1 MFEYFICMCIC
12 APYAA
17 CSLSKLAE
25 VVRAPVPVYE
35 PTFECWGL
43 NSDPLQEKV
52 HLIAEPSLTPNLRCF
67 ILNGLCLFSVGTF
80 ETT

>member
-1 MFEYFICMCIC
+1 MFEYFICMYIC

-17 CSLSKLAE
+17 WSLSKLAE
-25 VVRAPVPVYE
+25 VVRAPVAVYE
-35 PTFECWGL
+35 PTLEWWEL
-43 NSDPLQEKV
+43 NPDPLQEQV
-52 HLIAEPSLTPNLRCF
+52 YLIAGPSLTPNLRCF